1 MRPAPY
7 DALSVRSFLAEVAEA
22 DGHPP
27 LSEHK
32 VMTMDQ
38 GRSQVGVW
46 TDSAGIGLVAIA
58 SWHEGGGHWAVEAA
72 LASRR
77 RTPTDEEAAIH
88 RATELAA
95 PGEPHT
101 LWTFR
106 TGQIAAARRV
116 GYDEVRAVLRM
127 SGAVPTNA
135 GKPIPGV
142 SITPMAA
149 GDIEGIVAVN
159 NRAFADHR
167 EQGSMTADSLRS
179 LAKLKW
185 FDPEGVMIARS
196 DGRIAGFCI
205 TKYEGGA
212 VGEVY
217 LLAVA
222 PDVAAS
228 GIGRALASHGFVW
241 LANRGAVTA
250 QAWVDE
256 TNRPAAG
263 LYRTLGL
270 AEDFRN
276 REMAPATDVS

>member
-7 DALSVRSFLAEVAEA
+7 DALNVRSFLAAVTEA

-32 VMTMDQ
+32 VMTMNQ
-38 GRSQVGVW
+38 GRNRVGVW
-46 TDSAGIGLVAIA
+46 ADSVGIGLVAVA
-58 SWHEGGGHWAVEAA
+58 SWHAGGEHWAVEAA
-72 LASRR
+72 LAPRR
-77 RTPTDEEAAIH
+77 RTPNDEEAAIH
-88 RATELAA
+88 RATELTA
-95 PGEPHT
+95 PEEPHT
-101 LWTFR
+101 LWSFR
-106 TGQIAAARRV
+106 TGQIVAARRI

-127 SGAVPTNA
+127 SGPMPANA

-142 SITPMAA
+142 SIMQMSA

-167 EQGSMTADSLRS
+167 EQASMTVGSFRS
-179 LAKLKW
+179 LAKHSW
-185 FDPEGVMIARS
+185 FDTEGVLIARA
-196 DGRIAGFCI
+196 DGQIVGFCI
-205 TKYEGGA
+205 TKYEGGT

-222 PDVAAS
+222 PSVAAS
-228 GIGRALASHGFVW
+228 GIGRVLASRAFIW
-241 LANRGAVTA
+241 LADRGAVTA

-256 TNRPAAG
+256 SNRPAVG

-270 AEDFRN
+270 AEDFRT
-276 REMAPATDVS
+276 REMAPATDG

>member
-46 TDSAGIGLVAIA
+46 TDSAGIGLVAVA

-142 SITPMAA
+142 AITPMAA

-167 EQGSMTADSLRS
+167 EQGSMTADRFRS

-185 FDPEGVMIARS
+185 FDP
-196 DGRIAGFCI
+196 
-205 TKYEGGA
+205 
-212 VGEVY
+212 
-217 LLAVA
+217 
-222 PDVAAS
+222 AS